1 MWRPNDEVRSAGV
14 KFIESYL
21 ESDSAREFDDPHL
34 GKLVGLLKRC
44 EPEWIIL
51 FGSRVRGDADEYS
64 DYDIIVIK
72 RTDKPF
78 LERLRDMVPYL
89 MEFDRPAEVL
99 VYTPEEYER
108 MRETGLGWIAHNEGV
123 VLYERPWE

>member
-1 MWRPNDEVRSAGV
+1 MNDEVRSAVVRSIKG
-14 KFIESYL
+14 YL
-21 ESDSAREFDDPHL
+21 ESGSTRDFDDPHL
-34 GKLVGLLKRC
+34 ENLVRLLKRY
-44 EPEWIIL
+44 EPERIIL
-51 FGSRVRGDADEYS
+51 FGSRARGDADEYS

-123 VLYERPWE
+123 VLYERP